1 MELFRKNDLSRRCAL
16 LDALRGL
23 TVINMV
29 LFHAMYDLVYIF
41 GVSAPWYQGRG
52 AYIWQQAICCTFI
65 TLSGFCAAMGKHTVR
80 RGAVVFGLGAVVS
93 LVTILFMP
101 EELILFGVLTLI
113 GSSMLLTGAL
123 KPYLLKIPAY
133 AGLPVS
139 FLLFALTRLVNSGY
153 LGLFYKPL
161 IRLPEGLYHGY
172 VMAYLGFTPAS
183 FGSSDYF
190 SLIPWLFLFLTGFYL
205 HGLCGKQILGVQ
217 WKGIA
222 PLNFIGRHALEIYM
236 VHQPVIYGL
245 LLAWDAWLRPLFV

>member
-1 MELFRKNDLSRRCAL
+1 MELFRKPDLSRRCAL
-16 LDALRGL
+16 LDTLRGL

-29 LFHAMYDLVYIF
+29 LFHALYDLVYIF
-41 GVSAPWYQGRG
+41 GVSAPWYQGKG
-52 AYIWQQAICCTFI
+52 AFAWQQAICCTFI

-113 GSSMLLTGAL
+113 GSCMLLTGAL
-123 KPYLLKIPAY
+123 KPHLKKLPAA
-133 AGLPVS
+133 AGTPVC
-139 FLLFALTRLVNSGY
+139 FALFAVTRLVNSGWI
-153 LGLFYKPL
+153 GGFFKPL
-161 IRLPEGLYHGY
+161 VQLPDMLYHDY
-172 VMAYLGFTPAS
+172 VTAYLGFPPAG
-183 FGSSDYF
+183 FWSSDYF

-205 HGLCGKQILGVQ
+205 HGLCGKQILSVQ

-245 LLAWDAWLRPLFV
+245 LLAWNALLRPLFM